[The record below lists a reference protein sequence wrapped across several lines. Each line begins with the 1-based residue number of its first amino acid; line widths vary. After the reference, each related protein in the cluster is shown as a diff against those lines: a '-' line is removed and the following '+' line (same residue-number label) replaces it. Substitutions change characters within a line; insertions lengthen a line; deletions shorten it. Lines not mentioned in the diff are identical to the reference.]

1 MDILNREF
9 WEFVDWKFTLTE
21 TAKQTYTIDIE
32 SSLIKLKEIKAEIDR
47 IPNQIAGLEK
57 RKIDITKF
65 YNEWLAT
72 LVEAK
77 ENYKWEDLELPEQL

>member
-1 MDILNREF
+1 
-9 WEFVDWKFTLTE
+9 LTE

-65 YNEWLAT
+65 YNE
-72 LVEAK
+72 
-77 ENYKWEDLELPEQL
+77 